1 MCHYLLLVQV
11 HFKLSLCQ
19 IRKCLM
25 YLNDTCENTT
35 EVCLGYRVKFYKA
48 YDINL

>member
-1 MCHYLLLVQV
+1 
-11 HFKLSLCQ
+11 
-19 IRKCLM
+19 M